1 MRRFWVVLL
10 AASAGIAFAKP
21 AFVTV
26 KDGTTTLSVPK
37 GYKAAVGEN
46 CISVDGDGSLYVFRT
61 SASLDDFEKAEAP
74 RKGKRVASD
83 KAVCFELTKPGE
95 NARCM
100 ITTDDGRWIT
110 QFVSFGKKYS
120 AIGGAAAMQT
130 IVTSIKGWNG
140 KPYDGLFPA
149 SSDCPVV
156 KL

>member
-1 MRRFWVVLL
+1 VVVILTL
-10 AASAGIAFAKP
+10 GAGSALAKP

-26 KDGTTTLSVPK
+26 KDGKTSLSVPK

-46 CISVDGDGSLYVFRT
+46 CISIDGPGGMYVFRT
-61 SASLDDFEKAEAP
+61 TVSLEDFEKGEQQ
-74 RKGKRVASD
+74 RTDTKRVAKD
-83 KAVCFELTKPGE
+83 KAVCFEASKPGE

-100 ITTDDGRWIT
+100 ITTDGGRWIT

-130 IVTSIKGWNG
+130 IVTSVKDWDG
-140 KPYDGLFPA
+140 KPYDAVYPGLQ
-149 SSDCPVV
+149 DCPVV